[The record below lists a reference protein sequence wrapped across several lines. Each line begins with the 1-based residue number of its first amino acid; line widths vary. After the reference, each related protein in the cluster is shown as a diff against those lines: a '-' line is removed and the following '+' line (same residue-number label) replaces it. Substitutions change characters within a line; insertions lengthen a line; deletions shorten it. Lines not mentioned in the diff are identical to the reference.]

1 MTTVRWAIRY
11 LNVLTFQM
19 VGPTSAKR
27 MLELGL
33 SENLS
38 FQAMDRLCE
47 RTDDLF
53 RKNEFRVSI
62 IRKCCVFK
70 KYDAF

>member
-1 MTTVRWAIRY
+1 MP

-19 VGPTSAKR
+19 AVYTSAKR

-33 SENLS
+33 SENFS
-38 FQAMDRLCE
+38 FQAMGICE
-47 RTDDLF
+47 RTDKMF

-62 IRKCCVFK
+62 LSEKVVFFK
-70 KYDAF
+70 QYDVFW

>member
-38 FQAMDRLCE
+38 FQAMDRLRE

-62 IRKCCVFK
+62 LSENVVYF
-70 KYDAF
+70 